1 MKKLSTYFFLALF
14 SFSSLSFAD
23 DINELEIEGISIGD
37 SLLDYLS
44 KDEIINEIEANKST
58 YNYLNND
65 FGEVYLYGNFENYD
79 YLSFFVRQNDKE
91 YIIFSIAGLINYDE
105 KFDVCLLK
113 QKEIENEFSKMFK
126 NAKKVKQNFEFD
138 WDPTGESISQNVQF
152 FFSSGNNVEVN
163 CTKYKKSLKI
173 KNNWSDGLQILINK
187 KEVINWFDNPIN

>member
-1 MKKLSTYFFLALF
+1 MKKLSLYIFLWLL
-14 SFSSLSFAD
+14 LSINSNAD
-23 DINELEIEGISIGD
+23 DISEYQIGGISIGD
-37 SLLDYLS
+37 SLLEHLS
-44 KDEIINEIEANKST
+44 RDQIISEIETNKST

-65 FGEVYLYGNFENYD
+65 FGEVYLYGNFEKYD
-79 YLSFFVRQNDKE
+79 YLSFFVRQNDKK

-105 KFDVCLLK
+105 KFDACLLK
-113 QKEIENEFSKMFK
+113 QKEIENEFSKIFT

-152 FFSSGNNVEVN
+152 FFSSGNNIEVN